1 MKQYRFFD
9 PKDMKDIA
17 NVKRLMEYQA
27 LIPGFYDSYIKEP
40 ERFLAELGMDYT
52 PEDVSFKPNTVEDGE
67 IRMHASF
74 SGTPAEKY
82 AEFMDNKLKYRNITR
97 QLCEPGNAAMKKW
110 RARQISRC
118 MVQLGSRSNALI
130 HVPLSIELS
139 DGCSVGC
146 RFCAL
151 ASARLQS
158 VFRYTEENA
167 KLFNEVISV
176 AKEIIGDA
184 AGMGTLYFASEP
196 LDDPDYELFKEDYTK
211 CFGTIPQ
218 ITTARSTMNIERLR
232 PLLREINE
240 NQKVIYRFSLLSEE
254 MTKQVFEAFT
264 PEELILTELLPQYE
278 EAPSSALIKSGRGAD
293 GDEYENTISCVSGF
307 IVNMAR
313 RDVKLTTPVW
323 SSKEHPTGEAILETG
338 SFTNAEE
345 FRKLILGMIKRH
357 MGNLIAPDDKIKLE
371 DDVKFEMNDNEV
383 KFISDRGIVL
393 TMEVKGDPSVFRKM
407 VDLLSSGFLTKR
419 EIISKL
425 CQDQE
430 GIVVA
435 TEFLYHALNRWW
447 NLGLIKC
454 ESGRL

>member
-52 PEDVSFKPNTVEDGE
+52 PEDVSFAPNTVEDGE

-97 QLCEPGNAAMKKW
+97 QLCEPGNAVMKKW

-118 MVQLGSRSNALI
+118 MIQLGPRSNALI
-130 HVPLSIELS
+130 HVPFSIELS

-146 RFCAL
+146 KFCAL

-158 VFRYTEENA
+158 VFRYTGENA
-167 KLFNEVISV
+167 KLFNEVITI

-278 EAPSSALIKSGRGAD
+278 EAPSSSLIKSGRGAD

-383 KFISDRGIVL
+383 KFISDRG
-393 TMEVKGDPSVFRKM
+393 MEVTIGVKGDPSVFRKM

-430 GIVVA
+430 GIVVS

-447 NLGLIKC
+447 NLGFIKC